1 VSIEVAAGTRR
12 SGDPFSEIDL
22 STPRGK
28 MSLRSMPLRASV
40 AMVACT
46 FALGACG
53 GGDGAGDTASGGDS
67 ATAAVSPP
75 NGTEAGSAAA
85 PAAAPASGT
94 MTDANVAAIASA
106 ANQDEIQTSQAAL
119 QKGESAEVKKFARM
133 MIDEHTRADQ
143 EAMQL
148 LQAKGLAPQDNA
160 ESTRMKQMTQT
171 ELQRMSAMNG
181 AAFDAAYMAHQ
192 VTAHD
197 ATLKALDGMLI
208 PNATDPQMK
217 AMLTDKVRPAVAR
230 HLEEA
235 RRIQGTLK

>member
-1 VSIEVAAGTRR
+1 
-12 SGDPFSEIDL
+12 
-22 STPRGK
+22 
-28 MSLRSMPLRASV
+28 MSLRSIPLRASV

-53 GGDGAGDTASGGDS
+53 GGDSAEDTASGGDTT
-67 ATAAVSPP
+67 TAAVAPP
-75 NGTEAGSAAA
+75 SGTEAGSTPPPAAA
-85 PAAAPASGT
+85 PAAGAL
-94 MTDANVAAIASA
+94 TDANVAAIASA

-119 QKGESAEVKKFARM
+119 QKGENAEVKKFAQM
-133 MIDEHTRADQ
+133 MIDEHTAVEQ
-143 EAMQL
+143 EQTQL
-148 LQAKGLAPQDNA
+148 LQSKGLAPQDNA
-160 ESTRMKQMTQT
+160 QSTQMKQMTQT

-197 ATLKALDGMLI
+197 ATLKALDGTLI